1 MTLENIKKK
10 YIYCC
15 KLAKGEFNERD
26 FDRTSGKNEGEAE
39 EGITLQGKMTVQRVE
54 LIKSNALRNKLD
66 IEKKYPQLLKP
77 TKKEEPLGEPPKPK
91 SKEKK

>member
-1 MTLENIKKK
+1 MTLENVKKQ
-10 YIYCC
+10 YIYFC

-26 FDRTSGKNEGEAE
+26 FDSTSGTNKGGNE
-39 EGITLQGKMTVQRVE
+39 EGITLQGKMTPQRVD

-66 IEKKYPQLLKP
+66 IEKKFPQLIEQVEEVKP
-77 TKKEEPLGEPPKPK
+77 TEEKKTK